1 MEMSILSKEQM
12 RASLKEY
19 NVKTTDDINHALK
32 DMFGGLLQEAL
43 EAELDTKLGYEKNGQ
58 KPVCTSNRHNGHTQK
73 SVRSEHGEI
82 ELSVPR
88 DRTGEFEPL
97 IVKKHQKEV
106 SSIEEQILALYAK
119 GVSVRDIQA
128 HLNQL

>member
-1 MEMSILSKEQM
+1 M
-12 RASLKEY
+12 RWL
-19 NVKTTDDINHALK
+19 N

-43 EAELDTKLGYEKNGQ
+43 EAELDTELGYEKNGQ
-58 KPVCTSNRHNGHTQK
+58 TPASTSNRRNGHTQK

-106 SSIEEQILALYAK
+106 SSIEE
-119 GVSVRDIQA
+119 
-128 HLNQL
+128 